1 MLSLIKEKDDVIFV
15 SDTRLNTDIQKSAL
29 NNLEKKL
36 LFGGYDCFFNSE
48 TSNRGTGILIKNKLN
63 YTIISKECDIGGNF
77 ILLKLKIENKP
88 LIIGSI
94 YGPNINENIG
104 VYEELTNK
112 LSGLECETI
121 VLGGNWNCTVD
132 CQGTDSNL
140 DVLNMVSIP
149 SKIRSEKVKKICE
162 KFKLVDPF
170 RTLHPTKLEF
180 TYIPAII
187 ANTNRSRLDFFLVSE
202 SVFGNVSKCGT
213 TNSLTCTSFDH
224 KPVNLSFKKIK
235 NIGKIKQVQNSNL
248 KDPNLKMA
256 VETAAIECYLHH
268 VTRTDILNEIFIDS
282 KLLIIGNIM
291 RNIDRINNFNNE
303 REEGGGGK

>member
-1 MLSLIKEKDDVIFV
+1 MNNLNNIPGTGTSTSTSPKISINNFPEITFKSQNVRSFNISNTSKSTELKMLSLIKEKDDVIFV

-29 NNLEKKL
+29 NNLEKNL

-121 VLGGNWNCTVD
+121 VLGGDWNCTVD
-132 CQGTDSNL
+132 CRGTDSNL

-202 SVFGNVSKCGT
+202 SVFGNVSKCRT

-235 NIGKIKQVQNSNL
+235 KYRQNQTGA
-248 KDPNLKMA
+248 K
-256 VETAAIECYLHH
+256 
-268 VTRTDILNEIFIDS
+268 
-282 KLLIIGNIM
+282 
-291 RNIDRINNFNNE
+291 
-303 REEGGGGK
+303 